1 MVSPQK
7 SPLQDSEDKVL
18 PSAQPNQRSSSS
30 SSSSSRQWSS
40 SLQDVLDQPGPLL
53 PFKLMLGG
61 ILFFG
66 LFGAWAWTSQVDD
79 VAVARGKLI
88 PQTEAKK
95 VQHDDTGKVIQLMIK
110 EGDKVQ
116 KGQVI
121 LELDTEQTQK
131 EVDRLNTLLTAS
143 QVELLQ
149 TQGMLDR
156 IKLQAT
162 NKTKIAGTE
171 VDAQTVSITQNQLAI
186 DNQQRL
192 MAHLRATEIDRQDRL
207 DRFEALEKDGA
218 LSKEQILSARDS
230 LRETQR
236 SMLESQGTIDRN
248 LSEIDRLKAG
258 LTQKEAEVDQ
268 TSLDG
273 QAQEQQLQIRTGEL
287 QAKIN
292 ETKVLIAKA
301 EGDLKRRY
309 VRASESGEILTL
321 NVRQTGQVIQAGEV
335 IAEIA
340 PEGKPL
346 ILSTS
351 LPAKDIG
358 FIKEGMP
365 VKVKMEAFAYQD
377 YGIVSGHVYLIGKD
391 SKAMEQNGQTYRVD
405 VEIDQQSIKA
415 KGENIKFK
423 PGQEGQAEIITRK
436 RRMIEVLFDPL
447 RQMKSDNVN
456 L

>member
-1 MVSPQK
+1 MVSLQK
-7 SPLQDSEDKVL
+7 PPVQESENTTAKTHRTI
-18 PSAQPNQRSSSS
+18 SAPPKP
-30 SSSSSRQWSS
+30 WSNG
-40 SLQDVLDQPGPLL
+40 LQDVLDQPAPSL
-53 PFKLMLGG
+53 PFKLMLSGM
-61 ILFFG
+61 LFFG

-88 PQTEAKK
+88 PQTEARK
-95 VQHDDTGKVIQLMIK
+95 VQHDDSGKVIMVMIK

-121 LELDTEQTQK
+121 MELDTEQAQK

-143 QVELLQ
+143 QTELRQ

-162 NKTKIAGTE
+162 TKTKIAGTE
-171 VDAQTVSITQNQLAI
+171 VDSQTVAIDQNQLAI
-186 DNQQRL
+186 DNQQRIL
-192 MAHLRATEIDRQDRL
+192 TQLRETEVDRQDRL
-207 DRFEALEKDGA
+207 TRFENLEKDGA
-218 LSKEQILSARDS
+218 ISKEQVLAARDT

-236 SMLESQGTIDRN
+236 SMMEIQGTIDRN
-248 LSEIDRLKAG
+248 LSEIDRLKSG
-258 LTQKEAEVDQ
+258 MTQKRAEVDQ

-292 ETKVLIAKA
+292 ETNVLIAKA
-301 EGDLKRRY
+301 QGDVKRRY
-309 VRASESGEILTL
+309 VRASESGEVLTL

-335 IAEIA
+335 LAEIA

-346 ILSTS
+346 ILSTI
-351 LPAKDIG
+351 LPAKEVG
-358 FIKEGMP
+358 FIKEGLP

-377 YGIVSGHVYLIGKD
+377 YGIVEGQVRSIAKD
-391 SKAMEQNGQTYRVD
+391 SKAMEQIGQTYRVD
-405 VEIDQQSIKA
+405 IEIKQQSIKA
-415 KGENIKFK
+415 KGETFKFK
-423 PGQEGQAEIITRK
+423 PGQEGQAEIVTRK
-436 RRMIEVLFDPL
+436 RRLIEVLFDPL